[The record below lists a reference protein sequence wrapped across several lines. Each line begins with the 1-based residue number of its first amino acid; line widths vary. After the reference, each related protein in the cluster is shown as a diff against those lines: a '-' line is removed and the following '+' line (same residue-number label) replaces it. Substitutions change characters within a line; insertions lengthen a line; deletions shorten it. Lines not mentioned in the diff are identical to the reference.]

1 MKTYA
6 VTDIG
11 RVRSINQ
18 DVRFATT
25 DPIGPL
31 PNLFIVADGMGGHK
45 AGDYASRYLVDSLV
59 DYIKTSSDLNLIS
72 TLNNGI
78 TKVNIELYEKA
89 QETEELA
96 GMGTTLVA
104 ATIEDSTLYV
114 ANVGDSRLY
123 LIERE
128 GIRQVTKDHSF
139 VEEMVSLGKMN
150 RDSKEYKIKK
160 NIITRAVGIDKKV
173 DVDFFEV
180 PLKRGDYILLCS
192 DGLTNMVDNSA
203 IFRMVLLPGALEMKA
218 KALVAMA
225 NQNGGKDNIAVVLID
240 PQISEVNGL

>member
-6 VTDIG
+6 ITDIG

-18 DVRFATT
+18 DVQFATIE
-25 DPIGPL
+25 PIGPL
-31 PNLFIVADGMGGHK
+31 SNLFIVADGMGGHK
-45 AGDYASRYLVDSLV
+45 AGDFASRYLVEALV
-59 DYIKTSSDLNLIS
+59 AYIRGCEDKNAVSALS
-72 TLNNGI
+72 NGI
-78 TKVNIELYEKA
+78 ARINEELFEKA
-89 QETEELA
+89 MESEALA

-104 ATIEDSTLYV
+104 ATIEEDTLYV

-128 GIRQVTKDHSF
+128 GIKQVTKDHSF
-139 VEEMVSLGKMN
+139 VEEMVSLGQMQ
-150 RDSKEYKIKK
+150 RESSEYKSQK
-160 NIITRAVGIDKKV
+160 NIITRAVGIDRKI

-180 PLKRGDYILLCS
+180 TLNKGDYVLLCS

-203 IFRMVLLPGALEMKA
+203 LYRLTLLPGELEMKA
-218 KALVAMA
+218 RAMITLA

-240 PQISEVNGL
+240 PQVSEVNHL

>member
-59 DYIKTSSDLNLIS
+59 DYVKTSSDLNLIS